1 MADTLSMEL
10 LELLRK
16 GEVEDKAGFLGEA
29 VRRMAQAIIAA
40 ELEQVIGAGRYERSE
55 TRTNQRN
62 GSVPRRWDTPVG
74 TIDLAIP
81 KLRQGSFFPT
91 LLERRR
97 RVDQALVNVVVEAYV
112 SGVSTRKVDNL
123 VQALGVQG
131 MDKSTVSRLAKELDD
146 QVREFRER
154 DLGVYPYIW
163 LDATFPKVREG
174 GRVRQMALMI
184 AIGVNDQG
192 ERHILGLAIGAS
204 ENGADWLEFLESL
217 NRRGLSGV
225 QLVISDNHLGLRSAV
240 ERSFLG
246 ASWQRC
252 TVHFTRNVVQKVPK
266 VSQTAV
272 SALVR
277 QIFAQPDRASA
288 DAQLEAVAGN
298 FATRFPDVSKMLYEA
313 QQDILAHMLFPQAH
327 WRQIRSTNGLERL
340 NREIARRI
348 DVVGIFPS
356 RDSVVRLTG
365 AVLMEQDDEWT
376 TSRRYFSV
384 ESMQLLTQLPTAE
397 NTLATAHIDEQPQLP
412 ESAA

>member
-29 VRRMAQAIIAA
+29 VRRLAQAVIET

-55 TRTNQRN
+55 ARTNQRN

-74 TIDLAIP
+74 TMELAIP

-112 SGVSTRKVDNL
+112 NGVSTRKVDNL

-131 MDKSTVSRLAKELDD
+131 MDKSTVSRLAKELDE
-146 QVREFRER
+146 QVQEFRER
-154 DLGVYPYIW
+154 PLGVYPYVW

-217 NRRGLSGV
+217 NRRGLASV
-225 QLVISDNHLGLRSAV
+225 QLVISDNHFGLRSAV

-252 TVHFTRNVVQKVPK
+252 TVHFTRNAVQKVPK
-266 VSQTAV
+266 ASQTAV

-277 QIFAQPDRASA
+277 QIFAQPDRVSA
-288 DAQLEAVAGN
+288 DVQLERVATN
-298 FATRFPDVSKMLYEA
+298 LAKRFPEVSKMLYEA
-313 QQDILAHMLFPQAH
+313 QQD
-327 WRQIRSTNGLERL
+327 
-340 NREIARRI
+340 
-348 DVVGIFPS
+348 
-356 RDSVVRLTG
+356 
-365 AVLMEQDDEWT
+365 
-376 TSRRYFSV
+376 
-384 ESMQLLTQLPTAE
+384 
-397 NTLATAHIDEQPQLP
+397 
-412 ESAA
+412 SASACQ

>member
-29 VRRMAQAIIAA
+29 VRRMAQAIIEA
-40 ELEQVIGAGRYERSE
+40 EVEQVIGAGRYERSE
-55 TRTNQRN
+55 ARTNQRN
-62 GSVPRRWDTPVG
+62 GSVPRRWDTAAG

-112 SGVSTRKVDNL
+112 QGVSTRKVDNL

-131 MDKSTVSRLAKELDD
+131 MDKSTVSRLAKELDE
-146 QVREFRER
+146 QVTEFRER
-154 DLGVYPYIW
+154 SLGTYPYVW

-184 AIGVNDQG
+184 AIGVNGEG
-192 ERHILGLAIGAS
+192 ERHILGLAMGVS
-204 ENGADWLEFLESL
+204 ENGADWLEFLQRL
-217 NRRGLSGV
+217 KDRGLCGV
-225 QLVISDNHLGLRSAV
+225 QLVISDNHFGLRSAV
-240 ERSFLG
+240 ERAFLG

-266 VSQTAV
+266 ASQTAV
-272 SALVR
+272 SAVVR

-288 DAQLEAVAGN
+288 DAQLAVV
-298 FATRFPDVSKMLYEA
+298 ATNLMSRFPEVSQMLYDA
-313 QQDILAHMLFPQAH
+313 HQDILAHMHFPQAH

-348 DVVGIFPS
+348 DVVGIFPT
-356 RDSVVRLTG
+356 RDSVIRLTG
-365 AVLMEQDDEWT
+365 AVLMEQDDEWS

-384 ESMQLLTQLPTAE
+384 ESMQV
-397 NTLATAHIDEQPQLP
+397 LAQAPAPASTFLKAAREQPRLP